1 MRRVEY
7 WHDPAAPIANSLVA
21 AAGVLAVNE
30 EGAILLQRR
39 RDTEQWAL
47 PMGKQEIGESV
58 TECAIRET
66 GEETGVRVEVTGIL
80 GVFSDPAHIVAYG
93 DGEVRQEY
101 EVTLLARPVS
111 GKPTVN
117 DEASD
122 VRWVQP
128 VQLDDLDI
136 HPTMQRQ
143 LNCWLTGHY
152 PHID

>member
-1 MRRVEY
+1 MSRVEY

>member
-1 MRRVEY
+1 MSRVEY

-66 GEETGVRVEVTGIL
+66 EEETGVRVEVTGIL

-111 GKPTVN
+111 GKPTAN